1 MSLFDQFNNTLV
13 RNEARAEDYKQ
24 PSIPSTGYV
33 SVRIKEEQNI
43 FTKQKMNLNV
53 RKIIIFIS
61 SIIIRFPSSF
71 QHQSYI

>member
-13 RNEARAEDYKQ
+13 RNEARAEDFK
-24 PSIPSTGYV
+24 PASIPSTGYV

-53 RKIIIFIS
+53 RNFCEN
-61 SIIIRFPSSF
+61 F
-71 QHQSYI
+71 HTN